1 MGTKSRAGF
10 DASVESWKVT
20 VLHRNGVK
28 LECYPLKNFIDN
40 YLKKKKKSFENAFKK
55 VTIHEFTHD
64 VNTARSDGL

>member
-20 VLHRNGVK
+20 VLHHNGVK

-40 YLKKKKKSFENAFKK
+40 YLKKKKKKL
-55 VTIHEFTHD
+55 FTT
-64 VNTARSDGL
+64 VSAIIMY